1 MAIREIE
8 SYRSAL
14 QISEQAKNRIRNG
27 VDGQPARAAG
37 QDSVEISR
45 DGMERYKESL
55 VKSATNGLNHND
67 NGTGVMM
74 TDFHTLFG
82 SRMPSIYGEKNENG
96 EYVPHYFSAE
106 ETAANMK
113 KVYAELH
120 DEIVQGYKSGTRKT
134 YVEDSTAESGYRKL
148 TMDEELAALDKAYQE
163 YSDRRS
169 TINDKKVLDA
179 LSAQKSVGSDYLKG
193 LQDRFPKMTFSV
205 GTGFTGKTAQNTG
218 DNANRWAFT
227 VSPKLLEK
235 MSADPEAEAEYM
247 QKLRDIERATAL
259 ADNFSK
265 ALGMKTTYCENY
277 IDENGQLH
285 HTSIS
290 VRKDVLNEKLRA
302 EARENTEKMI
312 ERVREKNKEA
322 GDKLEE
328 LLNKAEET
336 GELTLGD
343 KDMSWFSSA
352 AKSLEALQKKDDAG
366 SDEES
371 GISAEQKKGRV
382 GINAAKLA
390 SMLAAAKTRA
400 QVQAVIAQ
408 IQSDLK
414 ECDAGKEQGLDVDE
428 ASVEAA
434 KSVLQDAQ
442 SRMGQAENRE
452 ATPEEEMAS
461 ALASLM

>member
-1 MAIREIE
+1 MTIRGIE

-14 QISEQAKNRIRNG
+14 QISEQTKNRIRNG

-37 QDSVEISR
+37 QESVEISR

-96 EYVPHYFSAE
+96 EYVLHYFSAE

-113 KVYAELH
+113 KVY
-120 DEIVQGYKSGTRKT
+120 G
-134 YVEDSTAESGYRKL
+134 
-148 TMDEELAALDKAYQE
+148 
-163 YSDRRS
+163 
-169 TINDKKVLDA
+169 
-179 LSAQKSVGSDYLKG
+179 
-193 LQDRFPKMTFSV
+193 
-205 GTGFTGKTAQNTG
+205 
-218 DNANRWAFT
+218 
-227 VSPKLLEK
+227 
-235 MSADPEAEAEYM
+235 
-247 QKLRDIERATAL
+247 
-259 ADNFSK
+259 
-265 ALGMKTTYCENY
+265 
-277 IDENGQLH
+277 
-285 HTSIS
+285 
-290 VRKDVLNEKLRA
+290 
-302 EARENTEKMI
+302 
-312 ERVREKNKEA
+312 
-322 GDKLEE
+322 
-328 LLNKAEET
+328 
-336 GELTLGD
+336 
-343 KDMSWFSSA
+343 
-352 AKSLEALQKKDDAG
+352 
-366 SDEES
+366 ES
-371 GISAEQKKGRV
+371 GISAEQKKGKV

-390 SMLAAAKTRA
+390 RMLAAAKTRA
-400 QVQAVIAQ
+400 QVQTVIAQ

-414 ECDAGKEQGLDVDE
+414 ECDVGKEQGLDVDE

>member
-1 MAIREIE
+1 MAITGIG
-8 SYRSAL
+8 SYQAAYSGAYAPQKTDTPAPSAY
-14 QISEQAKNRIRNG
+14 G
-27 VDGQPARAAG
+27 VSAVER
-37 QDSVEISR
+37 DSVEISR
-45 DGMERYKESL
+45 DADYL
-55 VKSATNGLNHND
+55 NGL
-67 NGTGVMM
+67 
-74 TDFHTLFG
+74 
-82 SRMPSIYGEKNENG
+82 
-96 EYVPHYFSAE
+96 
-106 ETAANMK
+106 
-113 KVYAELH
+113 
-120 DEIVQGYKSGTRKT
+120 
-134 YVEDSTAESGYRKL
+134 
-148 TMDEELAALDKAYQE
+148 QE
-163 YSDRRS
+163 
-169 TINDKKVLDA
+169 
-179 LSAQKSVGSDYLKG
+179 Q
-193 LQDRFPKMTFSV
+193 FPKMSFSI
-205 GTGFTGKTAQNTG
+205 GTGFAGKTAQNTG

-227 VSPKLLEK
+227 ASPKLLEK
-235 MSADPEAEAEYM
+235 MSGGSEAEAEYM

-265 ALGMKTTYCENY
+265 ALGMKTVYCENY

-290 VRKDVLNEKLRA
+290 VRKDDLNEKLRT

-322 GDKLEE
+322 ADKLEE

-336 GELTLGD
+336 GELVLGD
-343 KDMSWFSSA
+343 EDMRWFSSA
-352 AKSLEALQKKDDAG
+352 AKTLESLQKKDDAG

-371 GISAEQKKGRV
+371 GINAEQKKGKV

-390 SMLAAAKTRA
+390 RMLAAAKTRA

-414 ECDAGKEQGLDVDE
+414 ECDAGKEQGFDVDE

-434 KSVLQDAQ
+434 KSILQDAQ

-461 ALASLM
+461 AIAGLM